1 VPVAGNKT
9 PPGTAL
15 LQKTGIMSVT
25 GHCGM
30 MKPFA
35 VAGMPQ
41 RDFPARVR
49 RVEHMAT
56 MLPMTAACPGVM
68 VRCSERAG
76 SKAIFA
82 KRTHLKI
89 KLNPTGSNL
98 VKPGQTWSN
107 LVKPICYQSPCR
119 FLPECRRWSLSTAA
133 SNNRNN
139 APLPAGRPV
148 PYPVPTLSVTGI
160 ISAKITKKPLTI
172 MVPTCKYNVVTLHGR
187 IIYN

>member
-1 VPVAGNKT
+1 
-9 PPGTAL
+9 
-15 LQKTGIMSVT
+15 
-25 GHCGM
+25 M

-98 VKPGQTWSN
+98 VKPGQTN
-107 LVKPICYQSPCR
+107 LLSKP
-119 FLPECRRWSLSTAA
+119 
-133 SNNRNN
+133 
-139 APLPAGRPV
+139 
-148 PYPVPTLSVTGI
+148 LSVFARMSPMVFINCGI
-160 ISAKITKKPLTI
+160 K
-172 MVPTCKYNVVTLHGR
+172 
-187 IIYN
+187 